1 MAYYNYYQQYPYNL
15 YQPNQSYSSNIKSME
30 WVDGEVGAKAFQ
42 MPQGWPAETPIV
54 LWDNSEKKIYLKSW
68 NQMGMPNP
76 MQELDYEI
84 KERTNPALLPSNI
97 SGDTNQYVTKEDFN
111 QFKEELRNMVSAM
124 NNSSNNNNNNTNRG
138 GNR

>member
-1 MAYYNYYQQYPYNL
+1 MAYYNYYNQYPYNGM
-15 YQPNQSYSSNIKSME
+15 YQQSYTQNVKSME

-76 MQELDYEI
+76 MQELEYEI
-84 KERTNPALLPSNI
+84 KERTNPALLPSGV
-97 SGDTNQYVTKEDFN
+97 SGDPSQYVTKEDFE
-111 QFKEELRNMVSAM
+111 QFKQELRSMITPPAKGSA
-124 NNSSNNNNNNTNRG
+124 SR
-138 GNR
+138 

>member
-1 MAYYNYYQQYPYNL
+1 MAYYNYYQQYPYL
-15 YQPNQSYSSNIKSME
+15 YPQNQSYSNNIKSME

-84 KERTNPALLPSNI
+84 KERTNPALLPGNI
-97 SGDTNQYVTKEDFN
+97 SGDTNQYVTKEDFD
-111 QFKEELRNMVSAM
+111 QFKEELRNMVSSIGS
-124 NNSSNNNNNNTNRG
+124 NSRGGRG
-138 GNR
+138 GNQ

>member
-1 MAYYNYYQQYPYNL
+1 MAYPYQTYYPYYPTYQ
-15 YQPNQSYSSNIKSME
+15 YQPNQSYSNNFKSME

-68 NQMGMPNP
+68 NNMGMPNP

-84 KERTNPALLPSNI
+84 KERTNPALLPGNI
-97 SGDTNQYVTKEDFN
+97 SGDNGTNYVTKDDLE
-111 QFKEELRNMVSAM
+111 QLKKELRDMI
-124 NNSSNNNNNNTNRG
+124 SSSTTTSSGRSG
-138 GNR
+138 SR

>member
-1 MAYYNYYQQYPYNL
+1 MSYYNYYQQYPYNM
-15 YQPNQSYSSNIKSME
+15 YQPNQSYSNNLKSME

-76 MQELDYEI
+76 MQELEYEI

-97 SGDTNQYVTKEDFN
+97 SGSTQDMSNYVTKEDF
-111 QFKEELRNMVSAM
+111 EELKKEIRNMV
-124 NNSSNNNNNNTNRG
+124 NNQNNNGRG

>member
-1 MAYYNYYQQYPYNL
+1 MAFYNYYQQYPYNM
-15 YQPNQSYSSNIKSME
+15 YQPNQSYANNIKSME

-76 MQELDYEI
+76 LQEITYEI
-84 KERTNPALLPSNI
+84 KERTNPALLMN
-97 SGDTNQYVTKEDFN
+97 SGDTNKYVTKEDFD
-111 QFKEELRNMVSAM
+111 QLKKELHNMIQNA
-124 NNSSNNNNNNTNRG
+124 NNNGRG

>member
-1 MAYYNYYQQYPYNL
+1 MAYYNYYQQYPYNM
-15 YQPNQSYSSNIKSME
+15 YQPNQSYTPNIKSME

-68 NQMGMPNP
+68 NQMGMPNQ
-76 MQELDYEI
+76 MQELTYEI
-84 KERTNPALLPSNI
+84 KERTNPALLPQSI
-97 SGDTNQYVTKEDFN
+97 SGDTQYVTKQDFE
-111 QFKEELRNMVSAM
+111 QLKEEMRNLSHAM
-124 NNSSNNNNNNTNRG
+124 QNNNNNGNRG

>member
-1 MAYYNYYQQYPYNL
+1 MAYYNYYQQYPYL
-15 YQPNQSYSSNIKSME
+15 YPQNQSYSNNIKSME

-97 SGDTNQYVTKEDFN
+97 SGDTNQYVTKEDFD
-111 QFKEELRNMVSAM
+111 QFKEELRNMVSSIGS
-124 NNSSNNNNNNTNRG
+124 NSRGGRG
-138 GNR
+138 GNQ